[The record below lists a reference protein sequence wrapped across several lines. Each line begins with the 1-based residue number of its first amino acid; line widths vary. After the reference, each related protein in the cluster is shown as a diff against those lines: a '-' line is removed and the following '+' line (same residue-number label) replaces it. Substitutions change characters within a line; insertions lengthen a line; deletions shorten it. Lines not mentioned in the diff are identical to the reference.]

1 MSQHVIRSVRADE
14 WERVKQLRLAA
25 LRDPAAPVAFLET
38 VESAESHPDEFWR
51 GRAEGASHG
60 RTARQFI
67 AEADGG
73 EWVGSVVV
81 LVEDG
86 GTSDLFGF
94 PIERTQG
101 HLVGVFVRPEHR
113 GTGLTE
119 ALFAA
124 SLEWAWSLEEPAL
137 ERVRLF
143 VHEENARAGA
153 FYRRFGFRASGR
165 SVPMPGNPSVKELEY
180 VYRRP

>member
-1 MSQHVIRSVRADE
+1 M
-14 WERVKQLRLAA
+14 
-25 LRDPAAPVAFLET
+25 
-38 VESAESHPDEFWR
+38 
-51 GRAEGASHG
+51 
-60 RTARQFI
+60 
-67 AEADGG
+67 
-73 EWVGSVVV
+73 
-81 LVEDG
+81 
-86 GTSDLFGF
+86 
-94 PIERTQG
+94 
-101 HLVGVFVRPEHR
+101 R

-124 SLEWAWSLEEPAL
+124 SLEWAWLLEEPVL

-180 VYRRP
+180 VYPRP